1 MSSCGNSV
9 QFKKKNFSAKKDS
22 NKEKPNHNNP
32 VMFQVSA
39 VFFHCTSVSTL
50 GRRRVVYSD
59 WQHLCV
65 ISVYRDL
72 RPELTWT
79 LQKVERG
86 SGGQQGKV
94 DTNQGNYRP
103 IALTSSIYK
112 MMEQMINQSGFRR
125 GRNSRDLVL
134 CLEHKVRKAQI
145 KRVVAVF
152 FCFFFI

>member
-1 MSSCGNSV
+1 M
-9 QFKKKNFSAKKDS
+9 
-22 NKEKPNHNNP
+22 
-32 VMFQVSA
+32 
-39 VFFHCTSVSTL
+39 
-50 GRRRVVYSD
+50 
-59 WQHLCV
+59 
-65 ISVYRDL
+65 
-72 RPELTWT
+72 
-79 LQKVERG
+79 ERG

-94 DTNQGNYRP
+94 DTNQENYRP

-152 FCFFFI
+152 LFFFYIEKAYDMMWREGLLIKIS

>member
-1 MSSCGNSV
+1 
-9 QFKKKNFSAKKDS
+9 
-22 NKEKPNHNNP
+22 
-32 VMFQVSA
+32 MFQVSA
-39 VFFHCTSVSTL
+39 VFSHCTSVSTL

-65 ISVYRDL
+65 INVYRDL

-86 SGGQQGKV
+86 SGGQQGKD

-103 IALTSSIYK
+103 TALTSSICK

-134 CLEHKVRKAQI
+134 CLEHKVSKAQI

-152 FCFFFI
+152 FDIEKAYDMMLREGWWGQAEIKSMFSLSQFNLVLFR